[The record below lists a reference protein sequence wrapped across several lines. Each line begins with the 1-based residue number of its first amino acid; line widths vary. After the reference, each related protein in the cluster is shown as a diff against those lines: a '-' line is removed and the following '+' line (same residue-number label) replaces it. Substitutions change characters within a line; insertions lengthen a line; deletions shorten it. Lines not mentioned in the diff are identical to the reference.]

1 MNKKLICGLL
11 SATILAG
18 TFPMTALAA
27 DTALP
32 KMKDGLDLRNQS
44 TDISGTNWDWNADD
58 LTLTL
63 NGFRVTVPV
72 FEMEEEPLFCL
83 PDDSTVVIEGED
95 NLIETYSYHADVF
108 YCEGELLICG
118 NGKLKI
124 VTGTYGTN
132 AIFCKGG
139 PLTIE
144 DSAEITVDPEGH
156 VIYIERAKGRRP
168 IINILDEAKV
178 IFPEEDAD
186 EHTVL
191 VTHSSNVTP
200 GNNWLNFSMESDE
213 FDETITMK
221 AKTEESVKEE
231 EPVIPEEPAKDEYQ
245 ITIGSPAIVKNGE
258 VSYTADVSPYL
269 KNGYTMLPLRAL
281 LEVSNP
287 DLQVNWNNGT
297 KSAHTFIDNK
307 LVMITPG
314 EPTYTKVTEKIEL
327 STPAET
333 VNGRLFVSLRD
344 WMNIMEIEDSQ
355 LEWNPETKT
364 VTLTY

>member
-178 IFPEEDAD
+178 SFPEEDAD

-200 GNNWLNFSMESDE
+200 GDNWLNFSMEYDE
-213 FDETITMK
+213 FDETTWYYPQSAPQYINRK
-221 AKTEESVKEE
+221 AFYPYIGHKDSGSTWLRWLVVYCADDWIFFDKIIINVDGEKYTKTFEYGEIERDNDYGDVWEYVDMSVSESDK
-231 EPVIPEEPAKDEYQ
+231 
-245 ITIGSPAIVKNGE
+245 
-258 VSYTADVSPYL
+258 
-269 KNGYTMLPLRAL
+269 AL
-281 LEVSNP
+281 L
-287 DLQVNWNNGT
+287 
-297 KSAHTFIDNK
+297 K
-307 LVMITPG
+307 
-314 EPTYTKVTEKIEL
+314 KIAN
-327 STPAET
+327 SK
-333 VNGRLFVSLRD
+333 
-344 WMNIMEIEDSQ
+344 
-355 LEWNPETKT
+355 KT
-364 VTLTY
+364 VVRFEGDQYHYDKTITQNEKYGITDILTAYDYLND